1 MATKKTSKP
10 PSDTVAASDAEDTL
24 PAAASDDTPPAG
36 EGMDAIALPE
46 PGRETDAEPVAIED
60 PAAGPADPDAPVADP
75 AAPETTVEG
84 PETPESETVSADD
97 DTLADAPRP
106 QDFPSEEP
114 PNEGAA
120 ADPAPEHPA
129 PVVVEKRGGFVPL
142 ALGGMVAAAIGFFAA
157 LGLGGS
163 IPGVG
168 PGAGLSDRVAAQ
180 DQAIADLKAALP
192 AAPDLA
198 PLETAAADN
207 ATAIASLSDRIAAVE
222 TGLADLGAR
231 IADSQKA
238 MLENG
243 VSDTAIQA
251 YEDELARLQ
260 DAMRQQREEVEAMVA
275 SAQTMQADAETRS
288 AETEARA
295 ALTQILSALDSGDG
309 YAEPLDLLQ
318 STGQQVPEPLV
329 ANVEGVPTLSELRD
343 SFPPAARNALAVTR
357 GAGNSSVGDFF
368 KTQLGIRSLAP
379 REGDDPDAV
388 LSRAEAALARGD
400 IAAAQQEIETL
411 PEPARAE
418 LADWT
423 AAAETR
429 RTTVAAAN
437 GLMAEL
443 NN

>member
-24 PAAASDDTPPAG
+24 PAAASEDTPPAG
-36 EGMDAIALPE
+36 EGTDAIALPE
-46 PGRETDAEPVAIED
+46 PGRETDAEPVATED
-60 PAAGPADPDAPVADP
+60 PAAQTSDPDSPVADP
-75 AAPETTVEG
+75 AAPEPASDV
-84 PETPESETVSADD
+84 PESPDSETVSTDD
-97 DTLADAPRP
+97 DTRAAAPQP
-106 QDFPSEEP
+106 DDFEAE
-114 PNEGAA
+114 AA
-120 ADPAPEHPA
+120 SDTPADPAPEHPA

-142 ALGGMVAAAIGFFAA
+142 ALGGMVAAALGFFAA

-168 PGAGLSDRVAAQ
+168 PGAGLSDRVSAQ
-180 DQAIADLKAALP
+180 EQAIADLKAALP

-222 TGLADLGAR
+222 TGLTDLGTR
-231 IADSQKA
+231 LEDSQKA

-260 DAMRQQREEVEAMVA
+260 DAMRQQREEVETMVA
-275 SAQTMQADAETRS
+275 NAQTMQADAETRT

-309 YAEPLDLLQ
+309 YAEPLELLQ

-329 ANVEGVPTLSELRD
+329 ANVEGVPTLSELRH

-368 KTQLGIRSLAP
+368 RTQLGIRSLAP
-379 REGDDPDAV
+379 KEGDDPDAV

-400 IAAAQQEIETL
+400 IAAAQQEIATL
-411 PEPARAE
+411 PEPAQAE

-429 RTTVAAAN
+429 RTTVAAAT